1 MRIPR
6 GFTMLEVLV
15 VVSLMTA
22 LFGVGFSASGTL
34 KNVIAA
40 RGARQVESLLLTAA
54 GKARSGVGGSSWGL
68 YVFYDPT
75 TRKAESAT
83 IFSGASYAARDAAKD
98 MVFPLDGSLRLRTVL
113 LSGSG
118 ASAGN
123 DHEVVFSAFSGTT
136 AQYGSLTVDTY
147 DRSTTIDVSPSGT
160 VARPSL

>member
-15 VVSLMTA
+15 VVSILAT
-22 LFGVGFSASGTL
+22 LFGLGFSASNTL

-54 GKARSGVGGSSWGL
+54 GKARSGVGGTSWGL
-68 YVFYDPT
+68 YVFYDPA
-75 TRKAESAT
+75 TRKAAGAT
-83 IFSGASYAARDAAKD
+83 IFSGTSYATRDATQD
-98 MVFPLDGSLRLRTVL
+98 MVFPLDASLRLRTVL
-113 LSGSG
+113 LSGGG

-123 DHEVVFSAFSGTT
+123 DHEVVFSAFSGATT
-136 AQYGSLTVDTY
+136 QYGSLTVDTH